1 MCENCNSSEKLFY
14 YSEDVPNLPFLN
26 LGNGTYLNTLLQKID
41 SIIGSEYPFKFSG
54 YSMPYM
60 KGKYSIS
67 TMKNFAESTSVEVA
81 NLNIKVNTATT
92 NVATNTS
99 SIGSLTNRVVVLEVP
114 GVNDTALA
122 GFTTTSTLKT
132 VLQKLTDKIAEIS
145 APQTTT
151 PLSVIS
157 SSTILLTTAGVLNH
171 TLGASLKISG
181 VSGNNIQVKP
191 DGLFV
196 PTPTPTA
203 SGIQTLSLNTQGV
216 LSISGGN
223 YVNLPIPVLSLQG
236 SVLSLV
242 NGNSVD
248 LGTISTNSQ
257 NLLTVQD
264 SATIDFTITG
274 TSNPVLTGS
283 AKISNN
289 ANNQLTNSN
298 GLYVPPANTGN
309 ILSEI
314 TLTPTYRTTFN
325 DLVKSSNIPLT
336 FFVLNTHT
344 SNVATVNYLDV
355 NNISV
360 VRSFVPAEG
369 GIIQN
374 VKQII
379 TLPTTTLKIDFLGFS

>member
-41 SIIGSEYPFKFSG
+41 SVIGSEYPFKFSG
-54 YSMPYM
+54 YNMPYM

-92 NVATNTS
+92 NVATNTA
-99 SIGSLTNRVVVLEVP
+99 SITSLTNRVGVLEVP
-114 GVNDTALA
+114 AINDTALA

-132 VLQKLTDKIAEIS
+132 VLQKLTDKIAEIT
-145 APQTTT
+145 APQTNT
-151 PLSVIS
+151 PLSTTS
-157 SSTILLTTAGVLNH
+157 SNTILLTTAGVLNH

-181 VSGNNIQVKP
+181 VSGNTIQIKP
-191 DGLFV
+191 DGV
-196 PTPTPTA
+196 YVAATPSTNTPP
-203 SGIQTLSLNTQGV
+203 QTLSLNTQGV

-223 YVNLPIPVLSLQG
+223 YVNLPVPVLNLQG

-242 NGNSVD
+242 GGNSVD
-248 LGTISTNSQ
+248 IGVVTSGAQTP
-257 NLLTVQD
+257 LTVQD
-264 SATIDFTITG
+264 SSTIDFTANG
-274 TSNPVLTGS
+274 TNNHTLTGS
-283 AKISNN
+283 VKISNN
-289 ANNQLTNSN
+289 ANNQLVNSN

-309 ILSEI
+309 ILNEI
-314 TLTPTYRTTFN
+314 IITPAYRATFN

-336 FFVLNTHT
+336 FYILNTGGG
-344 SNVATVNYLDV
+344 SVTVNYLDV

-360 VRSFVPAEG
+360 VRSFLPSEAG
-369 GIIQN
+369 LIQN
-374 VKQII
+374 VKQVI
-379 TLPTTTLKIDFLGFS
+379 TLPTSSLKIDFLGFS